1 MSPVTLKLNRPQEI
15 NVGKEEEKK
24 GQEELCGDALELG
37 SRHKVVP
44 VEGVPFLSCTQFLKQ
59 RDSLKWL

>member
-1 MSPVTLKLNRPQEI
+1 MW
-15 NVGKEEEKK
+15 EKRKRRK
-24 GQEELCGDALELG
+24 GRRNYVGDALELG

>member
-1 MSPVTLKLNRPQEI
+1 M
-15 NVGKEEEKK
+15 GKEEEKK